1 MASNPYVNKVIYG
14 SDTLIDLSEDTVT
27 GAAMRSGYKAHDKSG
42 APITGTMST
51 VTPRFSGGTLNGS
64 SATATLTNITTSQ
77 TDVSGV
83 KLQANATATRA
94 TMLYSVSAGYIAS
107 RTNATAMSSNTKSW
121 SGTTYYLSGVTLETP
136 ESGTREFSITV
147 PNGDEGNI
155 TFRFVTDAGG
165 NTTIMTD

>member
-27 GAAMRSGYKAHDKSG
+27 GAVMRSGYKAHNKSG

-51 VTPRFSGGTLNGS
+51 VTPRFSGGMLTGN

-83 KLQANATATRA
+83 RLQANATATRA
-94 TMLYSVSAGYIAS
+94 TMQYSVSAGYIAS
-107 RTNATAMSSNTKSW
+107 RTNSTAMSSSTKSW

-136 ESGTREFSITV
+136 ETGTREFSITV

-155 TFRFVTDAGG
+155 TFRFVTDASG